1 MTLQEAIKSGKYF
14 HRPNKHG
21 DDVFN
26 IRKNRLC
33 TGILLY
39 DEEPSY
45 YSFSDPE
52 YSGFES
58 LSAEDILADDW
69 EIINE

>member
-1 MTLQEAIKSGKYF
+1 MTIQNAIKSGKYF
-14 HRPNKHG
+14 HRPIHD

-26 IRKNRLC
+26 VRNGRLW

-39 DEEPSY
+39 DGEPPY
-45 YSFSDPE
+45 YYFSDPE

-58 LSAEDILADDW
+58 LNAEDILADDW
-69 EIINE
+69 EIIE